1 MWQREI
7 NKTNRQTV
15 NDFKLYKI
23 NGYNLVRK
31 LRKKKVWKSKHCS
44 FYCLKYIDDVNWLT
58 NTHMKQANFPL
69 TWVKSNT
76 DQL

>member
-44 FYCLKYIDDVNWLT
+44 FYCLKYIDDVII
-58 NTHMKQANFPL
+58 
-69 TWVKSNT
+69 
-76 DQL
+76 D

>member
-31 LRKKKVWKSKHCS
+31 LRKKKG
-44 FYCLKYIDDVNWLT
+44 
-58 NTHMKQANFPL
+58 MK
-69 TWVKSNT
+69 K
-76 DQL
+76 